1 MKTLTVDDYGR
12 VRLPDVKPRTKF
24 AYSNDGNGTVQL
36 RELVEAQAPRA
47 RLVRRN
53 GRTYLESDKVITN
66 EDVRKA
72 LEDFP

>member
-1 MKTLTVDDYGR
+1 MKTLKVDDDGR
-12 VRLPDVKPRTKF
+12 VALPGVKPGTKF
-24 AYSNDGNGTVQL
+24 AYSNDGNGTLTLTEV
-36 RELVEAQAPRA
+36 VEMQPARA

-53 GRTYLESDKVITN
+53 GRTYVESDSVITN